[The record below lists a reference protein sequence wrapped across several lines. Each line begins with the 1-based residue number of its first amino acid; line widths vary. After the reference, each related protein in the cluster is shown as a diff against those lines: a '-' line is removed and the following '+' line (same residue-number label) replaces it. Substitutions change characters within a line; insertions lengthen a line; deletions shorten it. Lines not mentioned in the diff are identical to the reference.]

1 MTSEWNGSESDMAT
15 IVVAFD
21 GRRNG
26 RKTLER
32 VAELAGDDDRV
43 VVVGSVDAA
52 WNGDPTAAGSSGGR
66 GAPPGARRGPGILFR
81 LGVGARTM
89 LGRGRESTVLAA
101 VASQSAARLIV
112 VGTPRTLVQ
121 RIGLRLGLARLERLA
136 PCPVVRVH

>member
-1 MTSEWNGSESDMAT
+1 MAT

-21 GRRNG
+21 SRHNG

-32 VAELAGDDDRV
+32 VAELAGEGDRV

-52 WNGDPTAAGSSGGR
+52 WTGTRLQLDPREIEANRRALDE
-66 GAPPGARRGPGILFR
+66 ARGILFR

-112 VGTPRTLVQ
+112 VGSPRTLAQ
-121 RIGLRLGLARLERLA
+121 RIGLRFGLARLERLA
-136 PCPVVRVH
+136 PCPVIRVH